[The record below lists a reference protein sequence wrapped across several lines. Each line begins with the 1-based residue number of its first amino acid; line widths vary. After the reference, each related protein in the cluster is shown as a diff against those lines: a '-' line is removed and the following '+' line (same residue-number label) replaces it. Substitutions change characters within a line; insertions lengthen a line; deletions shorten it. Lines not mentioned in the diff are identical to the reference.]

1 MTLKQQLL
9 QEIEQIPEPL
19 LPQLLDFLLFIKERH
34 SEEDI
39 TEQEQANIIAA
50 QNAYQAGDYLTLEE
64 YEATQPWATASS
76 TKKIQDPEKLIL
88 ILSSIHRKDAY

>member
-9 QEIEQIPEPL
+9 QEIEQIPDPL
-19 LPQLLDFLLFIKERH
+19 LAQLLDFLLFIKERH

-39 TEQEQANIIAA
+39 TEQEHANIIAA

-64 YEATQPWATASS
+64 YEATQP
-76 TKKIQDPEKLIL
+76 
-88 ILSSIHRKDAY
+88 